1 MPIASLRRV
10 LAGTVLTLATLAASA
25 HSYKVGSIDID
36 HPNARP
42 TAAGQSVGGGFMTF
56 VNKGAADRLLSATTA
71 VAASVQVHSMTM
83 DGNVMK
89 MRQLDAL
96 ELPAGQTVELKPG
109 AYHLMLVGLKAPLKA
124 GDTFPMTLKFEKA
137 GEVVVTVN
145 VEQPEPAKAE
155 PQHEHQH
162 EHEHDHDHMH

>member
-25 HSYKVGSIDID
+25 HSYKLGEIDID

-42 TAAGQSVGGGFMTF
+42 TVAGQSVGAGFMTL
-56 VNKGAADRLLSATTA
+56 VNKGGADRLLSAKTA
-71 VAASVQVHSMTM
+71 VAASVQMHSMSM

-96 ELPAGQTVELKPG
+96 ELPAAQTVELKPG
-109 AYHLMLVGLKAPLKA
+109 AFHLMLVGLKAPLKA

-145 VEQPEPAKAE
+145 VETPEPAKAE
-155 PQHEHQH
+155 PPHEHQH
-162 EHEHDHDHMH
+162 EHDHEHMH